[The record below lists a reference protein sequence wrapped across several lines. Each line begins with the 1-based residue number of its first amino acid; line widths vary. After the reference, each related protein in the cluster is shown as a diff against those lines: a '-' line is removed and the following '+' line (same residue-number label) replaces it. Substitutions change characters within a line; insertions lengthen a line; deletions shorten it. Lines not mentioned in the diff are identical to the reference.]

1 MPAAKCGYGGNDRP
15 EPDQQQTKHLHPD
28 RARSDVSDRLLYLRD
43 RLGRLCS
50 NLGSRLRQPSGF
62 VDHRGPHRPSTDL
75 PWIHDGSF
83 VGCLPIRH
91 PASADE
97 MTEDQEDWAL
107 GQMLLERIAE
117 DDGEGRILAEDLP
130 E

>member
-1 MPAAKCGYGGNDRP
+1 
-15 EPDQQQTKHLHPD
+15 
-28 RARSDVSDRLLYLRD
+28 
-43 RLGRLCS
+43 
-50 NLGSRLRQPSGF
+50 
-62 VDHRGPHRPSTDL
+62 
-75 PWIHDGSF
+75 